1 MKSPNIFKHIA
12 EQRGQSHMLL
22 GECEMLLLSQI
33 FKASAAMRSIANKG
47 LEIGTLVGQTTYL
60 LWQANPHKNWITLE
74 KDLELV
80 QLANQNFKQLG
91 AQEQI
96 EVLAGDALLW
106 LEQRQPSDLVNID
119 FVFVDA
125 NKGAYLAYWQQLL
138 RLLPSQTL
146 IVFDNIYLNLTLRD
160 FAQQAFPDAQKGF
173 AALSQVLPNFEMKE
187 GLAGILD
194 ENKQHA
200 KPRWSAR
207 VQSQMQ
213 ELILQL
219 SQQTH
224 VALMDQGDGLCVV
237 RLN

>member
-1 MKSPNIFKHIA
+1 MIPNLFKVSA

-22 GECEMLLLSQI
+22 GDREVYLLIQI
-33 FKASAAMRSIANKG
+33 FKATEASQAVTKKG

-60 LWQANPHKNWITLE
+60 LGQMNQQKKWITLE
-74 KDLELV
+74 KDIELV
-80 QLANQNFKQLG
+80 QVASHNFKQLG
-91 AQEQI
+91 VQDQFQ
-96 EVLAGDALLW
+96 VVSGDALLW
-106 LEQRQPSDLVNID
+106 LQQQQPVDFNNID

-125 NKGAYLAYWQQLL
+125 NKGAYLAYWQQLV
-138 RLLPSQTL
+138 RLLPSQA
-146 IVFDNIYLNLTLRD
+146 IVIFDNLYLNLTLRD
-160 FAQQAFPDAQKGF
+160 FAQQTFCEAQKGF
-173 AALSQVLPNFEMKE
+173 AALSQMLPDFEWNE
-187 GLAGILD
+187 GLVGIID
-194 ENKQHA
+194 ENKHQA